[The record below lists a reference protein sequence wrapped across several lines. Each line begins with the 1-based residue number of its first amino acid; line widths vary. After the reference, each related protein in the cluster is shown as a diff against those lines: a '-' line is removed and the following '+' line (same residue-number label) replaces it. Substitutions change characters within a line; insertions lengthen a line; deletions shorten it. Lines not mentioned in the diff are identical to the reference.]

1 MKPADAAR
9 IVRARARDSGNIV
22 LLDHARRQMKA
33 RRVDLLQVVRC
44 LQRGAVTEG
53 PYMPTNSRTGYWR
66 CNVSATVDGI
76 RLRVAVEVA
85 DDPLLLVVT
94 AIVE

>member
-1 MKPADAAR
+1 
-9 IVRARARDSGNIV
+9 
-22 LLDHARRQMKA
+22 
-33 RRVDLLQVVRC
+33 
-44 LQRGAVTEG
+44 
-53 PYMPTNSRTGYWR
+53 MPTNSRTGYWR

-76 RLRVAVEVA
+76 RLHVAVEVA